1 VAVML
6 VHGEE
11 EQNGEDRTQAVA
23 LQLSESERERD
34 DTGLLLWVQAGRGER
49 THDTGP
55 LGWTVVSGR
64 MRSMGRRA
72 AVRPREGGVD

>member
-23 LQLSESERERD
+23 LQLSESERER
-34 DTGLLLWVQAGRGER
+34 ER
-49 THDTGP
+49 RH
-55 LGWTVVSGR
+55 
-64 MRSMGRRA
+64 RA
-72 AVRPREGGVD
+72 ASLGASRPR